1 MGQCSWGR
9 QGQFS
14 SGQLFRQQ
22 IIRKTIFV
30 GGNFQGGGYCQ
41 GAIIFGAIVREQS
54 SKRRLPGGQFSGHLF
69 ASMFI
74 WSYIQPMVK
83 QSEYPKTR
91 SSRPDVFCKKGFL
104 RNFAKFIG
112 KHLCRP
118 GTLFKKRLTR
128 VFSCEFCE
136 ISKNTFFTEH
146 LRWLLL

>member
-1 MGQCSWGR
+1 MGQCTWGR

-14 SGQLFRQQ
+14 LGQLFRQQ
-22 IIRKTIFV
+22 IIRKTILV

-54 SKRRLPGGQFSGHLF
+54 SKRRLSGGQFSGHLF

-91 SSRPDVFCKKGFL
+91 NSRPDVFCKKGFL

-118 GTLFKKRLTR
+118 GTLFKKRLAP